1 MSLSLGFAILL
12 TLYGLATSLLEAWY
26 KRTH

>member
-12 TLYGLATSLLEAWY
+12 TLYGLAASLLEAWY
-26 KRTH
+26 QRTH

>member
-12 TLYGLATSLLEAWY
+12 TLYGLASSLLHAWSD
-26 KRTH
+26 RTH